1 MSSPQSENPVHVVTG
16 EYKCEKWAI
25 LMRDTS
31 VVRKFNGFDAWD
43 EARKARNRLNRIPKG
58 E

>member
-1 MSSPQSENPVHVVTG
+1 MSSLQSENPVHAVTG
-16 EYKCEKWAI
+16 EYKGEKWAI

-43 EARKARNRLNRIPKG
+43 EARKVLNRLNKSQKG
-58 E
+58 